1 MPRKRKSSPLE
12 DLIDVLALLPWWA
25 CVMLALLS
33 YAILSS
39 LAKPVPLVAVQPG
52 QIQQLL
58 TVLDGVKQHGR

>member
-1 MPRKRKSSPLE
+1 M
-12 DLIDVLALLPWWA
+12 LALLPWWA